1 MVEVIR
7 SLSLAYVPI
16 RKVGTTSI
24 RKAFRA
30 LARETGDFE
39 ATYDRPMSAYV
50 RFRARDCRTF
60 VVVRD
65 PVERFLSA
73 YANRIHHHD
82 DISAGAVDRSIARM
96 LGLPRRPDI
105 EEFCDRFQL
114 YCLSND
120 KLRRHFRLQKAYLG
134 SDLDWFD
141 HIYRL
146 DETDRLAADLS
157 EWSGQPVTF
166 ERLQTGGPKLRFGDV
181 PAGAQRRILA
191 ITAPDYRLLS
201 GYFAPPEPG

>member
-1 MVEVIR
+1 MVEVIH

-24 RKAFRA
+24 RRAFRG
-30 LARETGDFE
+30 LARGPGDHL

-50 RFRARDCRTF
+50 RFRARGCRTL

-73 YANRIHHHD
+73 YSNRVLHHD
-82 DISAGAVDRSIARM
+82 DIARGQPHRA
-96 LGLPRRPDI
+96 LARLFGLPIAPDI
-105 EEFCDRFQL
+105 EEFCDRFGR
-114 YCLSND
+114 YCAVND
-120 KLRRHFRLQKAYLG
+120 KLRRHFRPQASYLG
-134 SDLDWFD
+134 DDLGWFD
-141 HIYRL
+141 HVYRL
-146 DETDRLAADLS
+146 SEMDRLAADLS
-157 EWSGQPVTF
+157 GWSGQQVRF

-181 PAGAQRRILA
+181 PARTQRTILS

-201 GYFAPPEPG
+201 GWFAPPETG